1 MRMKRRSMWAVLTA
15 VIVAGAA
22 GCGSSS
28 DVKSI
33 MKAIND
39 SNGKRLANF
48 YAMFQMRSN
57 FTGPADQQALK
68 KFIAG
73 MNPAELEAMGV
84 KADEVDKLFVSERDG
99 QPFFVRYGVKKPP
112 LLGGHQAVIF
122 ETEGKGGRIGV
133 FMTGPK
139 VVEVPAGEVESYRNG
154 DHDELPRSEGG
165 PPPNA

>member
-1 MRMKRRSMWAVLTA
+1 MTMTRRFTFVVLA
-15 VIVAGAA
+15 AWVLAGAA

-57 FTGPADQQALK
+57 FTGPADQQALE
-68 KFIAG
+68 KFIVG

-84 KADEVDKLFVSERDG
+84 NADDVGKLFVSERDG
-99 QPFFVRYGVKKPP
+99 KPFLIRFGVKKPRQ
-112 LLGGHQAVIF
+112 LGGHQAVIF

-139 VVEVPAGEVESYRNG
+139 VVEVPAGEVDSYRNG
-154 DHDELPRSEGG
+154 DHDELPRTESG
-165 PPPNA
+165 PPPKA

>member
-1 MRMKRRSMWAVLTA
+1 MTRRSM
-15 VIVAGAA
+15 GAA
-22 GCGSSS
+22 LLALVVTGAVGCGSSS

-57 FTGPADQQALK
+57 FTGPADQQALE
-68 KFIAG
+68 KFIVG

-84 KADEVDKLFVSERDG
+84 KPDEVGKLFVSERDG
-99 QPFFVRYGVKKPP
+99 KPFFIRYGVKKPP
-112 LLGGHQAVIF
+112 LLGGHQAVVF
-122 ETEGKGGRIGV
+122 ETEGQGGRIGV

-139 VVEVPAGEVESYRNG
+139 VVEVPAGEVETYRNG
-154 DHDELPRSEGG
+154 DHDELPRTESG
-165 PPPNA
+165 PPPKA